1 MSDEIQFDENR
12 NIIEPGSAKDE
23 DYPEEDLV
31 KDANGQQLQDGDS
44 IIAIKWLA
52 VKWGSDIKKGDKFTN
67 IRLTDDPTHI
77 SVNTK
82 KNGKMFLKV
91 EFFKK
96 G

>member
-1 MSDEIQFDENR
+1 M
-12 NIIEPGSAKDE
+12 IEPSDSQKE
-23 DYPEEDLV
+23 DIQAELV
-31 KDANGQQLQDGDS
+31 VDAHWSSLSDGDT
-44 IIAIKWLA
+44 IIAIKWLP
-52 VKWGSDIKKGDKFTN
+52 VKGGVDIKKWEKFTN

-91 EFFKK
+91 EYFKK